1 MNTRVVIFCFT
12 MFLGFARLF
21 AQEVSVQL
29 DRDRVEA
36 GNGALLTLKVSGP
49 QAERPEIPAVDNLIV
64 QSRGESREFQ
74 MFNGNTSSAT
84 IYTYVVGS
92 NTPGDYVIPS
102 IQVTVGGQ
110 KFSTKPLK
118 LKVLGSPVG
127 PQPPKVQGGPA
138 TPQPGARQPDP
149 QQPAEDESKRFG
161 FLTVELADSV
171 RKHVYIGEIAPVR
184 IRAWLPVDSQAHIR
198 SGVKPEGKA
207 FTIHNVSDRPQE
219 TQEIRDGKRYT
230 VVTWFGGISA
240 TKAGSNPVSL
250 SLDATVAVR
259 DTTAAPQRRRTGGPF
274 DDPFFDRMFDTTP
287 MIQKDVTL
295 KSDDEEIEVRALP
308 TEGRPA
314 GFAGAVGKFQFESN
328 NIPGSWQ
335 TGEPQQITAKISGS
349 GNFALLNAPELMPP
363 ADWKVYPG
371 KSDFTPG
378 DMASF
383 AGSKSFQFNAVPRKG
398 GEREVSLGFSYFD
411 PEEAAYH
418 TLTTPVKKIAV
429 DGADLA
435 QDKPATAPPVV
446 PPPVK
451 TGNAMADQHSVRLPA
466 ATLVPLVSRP
476 AFGQIVGAGGAMCL
490 LGLAARGL
498 RARREDPKRKALAEN
513 EKAVRHAMDAANKAA
528 AGNDVPGFFAAGR
541 QALQQRL
548 SLLWNQ
554 APLAI
559 TSAEVE
565 ARVPSDSPVARFFGE
580 ADRLEYSRQA
590 SSESLPQWQKLLAE
604 SLASLNPL
612 SK

>member
-1 MNTRVVIFCFT
+1 MNARLFIIYFT
-12 MFLGFARLF
+12 MLLGLAPLF
-21 AQEVSVQL
+21 AQEVTVQL
-29 DRDRVEA
+29 DRDRVET

-64 QSRGESREFQ
+64 QPRGESREFQ

-84 IYTYVVGS
+84 IYTFVVGS

-102 IQVTVGGQ
+102 IQVTIGGQ

-127 PQPPKVQGGPA
+127 PQPPKAQGGPA
-138 TPQPGARQPDP
+138 TPQPGAQQPD

-161 FLTVELADSV
+161 FLTVELADSD
-171 RKHVYIGEIAPVR
+171 RKHVYVGEIAPVR
-184 IRAWLPVDSQAHIR
+184 IRAWLPVDSQARLR
-198 SGVKPEGKA
+198 SGVQPEGKA

-259 DTTAAPQRRRTGGPF
+259 DPTAAPQRRRGGGPF

-314 GFAGAVGKFQFESN
+314 GFAGAVGKFQFDSN
-328 NIPGSWQ
+328 NIPGSWK
-335 TGEPQQITAKISGS
+335 TGEPQQISAKVSGS

-363 ADWKVYPG
+363 GDWKVYQG

-378 DMASF
+378 DLASF

-435 QDKPATAPPVV
+435 QDKVAAAPPVV

-451 TGNAMADQHSVRLPA
+451 TGSALAGQHSVRVPA

-476 AFGQIVGAGGAMCL
+476 AFGQLVGAGGAMCL
-490 LGLAARGL
+490 LGLAARGF
-498 RARREDPKRKALAEN
+498 RVRREDPKRRALAEN

-528 AGNDVPGFFAAGR
+528 AANDVPGFFAAGR

-565 ARVPSDSPVARFFGE
+565 ARVPRDSPVARFFAE
-580 ADRLEYSRQA
+580 ADRLEYSHQT
-590 SSESLPQWQKLLAE
+590 SSASLPQWRQLLEE
-604 SLASLNPL
+604 SLASLKPL